1 MDEETR
7 NELLGL
13 TVDIVAAHVANNRV
27 ATNEVSE
34 LISQVHSALVDLA
47 QPKTAEQS
55 APEPAV
61 PVRSSVKHD
70 YIVCLE
76 DGKKLKMLRRYL
88 RTNYNMTPEEYRTKW
103 GLPRDYPMVAPAYAE
118 QRRGLA
124 QKIGLGRKR
133 AAEPVPAPV
142 AKRGRKPAA
151 AKTVPVEA
159 AAAEEAP
166 AAAEPKRRGPPTQ
179 GHCAGRGLRTGRD
192 DERGRSPRHGQACR
206 RRSGDRRG
214 SRRHDRRARHRQHR
228 RIRDRGAGSPRRAGP
243 RRDRGGDLARH
254 RARGSGGGDR
264 GARLRRGRACRSD
277 DRRRRRGR
285 PVVPSDQGC
294 RGRAC
299 SARRSSRVP
308 RPG

>member
-1 MDEETR
+1 VLRRPSTKEDIVVDEEMR

-34 LISQVHSALVDLA
+34 LISQVHSALANLA
-47 QPKTAEQS
+47 KPEETAQV

-103 GLPRDYPMVAPAYAE
+103 SLPRDYPMVAPAYAE

-133 AAEPVPAPV
+133 AEPALATPKTRAV
-142 AKRGRKPAA
+142 KPA

-159 AAAEEAP
+159 SAGDAP
-166 AAAEPKRRGPPTQ
+166 APKRRGRPRKVAAPTE
-179 GHCAGRGLRTGRD
+179 A
-192 DERGRSPRHGQACR
+192 
-206 RRSGDRRG
+206 
-214 SRRHDRRARHRQHR
+214 
-228 RIRDRGAGSPRRAGP
+228 
-243 RRDRGGDLARH
+243 
-254 RARGSGGGDR
+254 
-264 GARLRRGRACRSD
+264 
-277 DRRRRRGR
+277 
-285 PVVPSDQGC
+285 
-294 RGRAC
+294 
-299 SARRSSRVP
+299 
-308 RPG
+308 

>member
-1 MDEETR
+1 MDEEMR

-34 LISQVHSALVDLA
+34 LISQVHAALADLA
-47 QPKTAEQS
+47 QPKETAQA

-88 RTNYNMTPEEYRTKW
+88 RTNYDMTPDEYRTKW

-133 AAEPVPAPV
+133 AEPVSAPASKP
-142 AKRGRKPAA
+142 RGRKPAA
-151 AKTVPVEA
+151 AKTVPVETP
-159 AAAEEAP
+159 AAEAAP
-166 AAAEPKRRGPPTQ
+166 EPKRRGRPRKVAPTE
-179 GHCAGRGLRTGRD
+179 A
-192 DERGRSPRHGQACR
+192 
-206 RRSGDRRG
+206 
-214 SRRHDRRARHRQHR
+214 
-228 RIRDRGAGSPRRAGP
+228 
-243 RRDRGGDLARH
+243 
-254 RARGSGGGDR
+254 
-264 GARLRRGRACRSD
+264 
-277 DRRRRRGR
+277 
-285 PVVPSDQGC
+285 
-294 RGRAC
+294 
-299 SARRSSRVP
+299 
-308 RPG
+308 